1 MHDIDGFVY
10 GNQPGLSMCV
20 GDRVSWHIM
29 SGILMHSPLF
39 YGNTV
44 TYNGKRTD
52 AVGQIQGVEHIQK
65 KKTNKQAQTQT
76 CRTTTNW
83 GEQGWRSGESAR
95 LPPMCPGFDSRTRG
109 PFLDGPETFSHP
121 ESRGKISN
129 LMITEL
135 FYSQILNMNRGSL
148 YTRSFRRMRF
158 SIVRYR

>member
-52 AVGQIQGVEHIQK
+52 AVGQIQGVDNIQK
-65 KKTNKQAQTQT
+65 KANSANKHKHKPLEQTV
-76 CRTTTNW
+76 
-83 GEQGWRSGESAR
+83 S
-95 LPPMCPGFDSRTRG
+95 
-109 PFLDGPETFSHP
+109 
-121 ESRGKISN
+121 
-129 LMITEL
+129 
-135 FYSQILNMNRGSL
+135 
-148 YTRSFRRMRF
+148 
-158 SIVRYR
+158 

>member
-65 KKTNKQAQTQT
+65 KRQTNKHRRKLVERQQTGGSRDGVVVRALAFHQ
-76 CRTTTNW
+76 CV
-83 GEQGWRSGESAR
+83 
-95 LPPMCPGFDSRTRG
+95 PGSIPG
-109 PFLDGPETFSHP
+109 PGA
-121 ESRGKISN
+121 
-129 LMITEL
+129 
-135 FYSQILNMNRGSL
+135 
-148 YTRSFRRMRF
+148 RF
-158 SIVRYR
+158 SMVPKRFRIRKAVAKSQTL